1 MKNIIILTISV
12 FLLSACGSNGS
23 KDSNGNTNTTSGI
36 HPDRGDT
43 SMIIN
48 QQYVVSEGDQIF
60 KDSDLA
66 KVKIIHSDGNTRS
79 TVELIEGSATLRK
92 N

>member
-1 MKNIIILTISV
+1 MKNTILILAI
-12 FLLSACGSNGS
+12 FLLNACGSSGGS
-23 KDSNGNTNTTSGI
+23 DGNTNVSGI
-36 HPDRGDT
+36 TPDRGDT
-43 SMIIN
+43 SMVIN